1 MNCKR
6 SFGLI
11 GKTTSIAAGKVS
23 VIFLHLARLVAR
35 SGAQREK
42 NRLILS
48 RMAGKLSEREK
59 NSQIF
64 SRTAKPSVVLRYG
77 IFLCPRHLDTLSVG
91 IFPTDASAKYLK
103 ISRLRVAD
111 NRTKNSRQITV
122 RSPVGIQPWR
132 PSASSMFCQ
141 SPTVSIMRTLVPSC
155 STKRLTPLPG
165 ELLTSLT
172 A

>member
-1 MNCKR
+1 MLT
-6 SFGLI
+6 G
-11 GKTTSIAAGKVS
+11 TVS
-23 VIFLHLARLVAR
+23 PVFLHLARLATR
-35 SGAQREK
+35 GGAQWEK
-42 NRLILS
+42 NCRIFS
-48 RMAGKLSEREK
+48 RTAEQPSKREK
-59 NSQIF
+59 NSRIL

-77 IFLCPRHLDTLSVG
+77 ILLCPRHLATLSVG
-91 IFPTDASAKYLK
+91 EIPTDASAKRLK
-103 ISRLRVAD
+103 ISRLRAAD